1 MKTLLAPSE
10 TKIADG
16 VGVFDISSLLFSDLT
31 SHRIKLLHTYTNIL
45 QRDDNIA
52 ISKMFGLKKAIDI
65 ERYKRDIIYE
75 PTLKAIERYTGVAFE
90 YLSYSTLNSSAKEY
104 IDTNIIIFS
113 NLFGPISASD
123 YIPDYRLKQGESVG
137 DIKVDRFYKEKL
149 STLMDS
155 YLRGEEILDL
165 RATFY
170 NKIYKPSLP
179 YTTLKFLKN
188 GKVVSHWAKAYRG
201 LVLRELAISTI
212 DSLDEFIKMPI
223 EGLGI
228 EEIITKKLHREII
241 YNIL

>member
-1 MKTLLAPSE
+1 MKILLAPSE
-10 TKIADG
+10 TKIAGG
-16 VGVFDISSLLFSDLT
+16 VGAFDISSLLFDKLT
-31 SHRIKLLHTYTNIL
+31 SKRVKLLHTYTNIL

-52 ISKMFGLKKAIDI
+52 ISKMFGLKKPTEI

-75 PTLKAIERYTGVAFE
+75 PTLKAIKRYTGVAFE

-104 IDTNIIIFS
+104 IDTNVIIFS
-113 NLFGPISASD
+113 NLFGAISASD

-137 DIKVDRFYKEKL
+137 DIKVDRFYKEEL

-155 YLRGEEILDL
+155 YLKGEEILDL

-170 NKIYKPSLP
+170 DKFYKPSLP
-179 YTTLKFLKN
+179 YTTLKFLKD

-201 LVLRELAISTI
+201 LVLRELAISNI

-223 EGLGI
+223 EGLGV
-228 EEIITKKLHREII
+228 EEIITKKLQSQII
-241 YNIL
+241 YSIN